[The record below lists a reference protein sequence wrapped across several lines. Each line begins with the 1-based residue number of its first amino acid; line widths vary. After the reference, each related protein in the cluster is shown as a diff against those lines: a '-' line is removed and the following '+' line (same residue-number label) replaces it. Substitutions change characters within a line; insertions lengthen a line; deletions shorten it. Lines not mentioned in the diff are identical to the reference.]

1 MNKQK
6 EILKKI
12 AAFHGINFSQA
23 EEIWNLLGSKIA
35 EEISSDHKNEKGLF
49 DENKFPIIHID
60 NFGKFIPNKRK
71 INHAN
76 YCIKKKQN
84 ESNT

>member
-12 AAFHGINFSQA
+12 AASHGISIAQA
-23 EEIWNLLGSKIA
+23 EEIWKLLGNKISDV
-35 EEISSDHKNEKGLF
+35 ISSDHKTDGIF

-60 NFGKFIPNKRK
+60 SFGKFVPNKRK

-76 YCIKKKQN
+76 FCIKKKKN
-84 ESNT
+84 ELNT

>member
-12 AAFHGINFSQA
+12 ADTHGIKISQA
-23 EEIWNLLGSKIA
+23 QEIWNLLGNKIA
-35 EEISSDHKNEKGLF
+35 EVISSDHKTDGLF
-49 DENKFPIIHID
+49 DESKFPTIHID

-76 YCIKKKQN
+76 FCIKKKKN

>member
-12 AAFHGINFSQA
+12 AASHGVSLSQA
-23 EEIWNLLGSKIA
+23 EEIWKLIGNKIA
-35 EEISSDHKNEKGLF
+35 DVISSDHKTDGIF
-49 DENKFPIIHID
+49 DEDKFPIVHID

-76 YCIKKKQN
+76 FCIKKKKN
-84 ESNT
+84 ELNT

>member
-12 AAFHGINFSQA
+12 AASHGIGIAQA
-23 EEIWNLLGSKIA
+23 EEIWKLIGNKVA
-35 EEISSDHKNEKGLF
+35 DVISSDHKTDGIF

-76 YCIKKKQN
+76 FCIKKKKN
-84 ESNT
+84 ELNT

>member
-12 AAFHGINFSQA
+12 AASHGVSLSQA
-23 EEIWNLLGSKIA
+23 EEIWKLIGNKIA
-35 EEISSDHKNEKGLF
+35 DVISSDHKTDGIF

-76 YCIKKKQN
+76 FCIKKKKN
-84 ESNT
+84 ELNT

>member
-12 AAFHGINFSQA
+12 AASHGVSLSQA
-23 EEIWNLLGSKIA
+23 EEIWKLIGNKIA
-35 EEISSDHKNEKGLF
+35 DVISSDHKTDGIF
-49 DENKFPIIHID
+49 DEDKFPIIHID

-76 YCIKKKQN
+76 FCIKKKKN
-84 ESNT
+84 EFNT